1 MVREVLLALLA
12 KEPSHGYELKAAIES
27 LFGELWPEVNVGQV
41 YSTLGRLERLGLVRS
56 ATVAQGGRPDKKVYE
71 LTAAGRDDL
80 RRWVDELVPAV
91 RVRDTFFS
99 KVALAWK
106 TGLTDPMELIDR
118 QRRAY
123 LLRLR
128 ELQTAAETATGLVA
142 RLAVDAAV
150 RHVRADLEVLDA
162 CEAALADAERGVR
175 GG

>member
-1 MVREVLLALLA
+1 MREVLLALLA

-56 ATVAQGGRPDKKVYE
+56 TTVAQGGRPDKKVYE
-71 LTAAGRDDL
+71 LTASGRDDL

-106 TGLTDPMELIDR
+106 TGLADPLDLIDR

-128 ELQTAAETATGLVA
+128 ELQAAAEVTTGLVA

-162 CEAALADAERGVR
+162 CESALADAQQ
-175 GG
+175 GGRDG